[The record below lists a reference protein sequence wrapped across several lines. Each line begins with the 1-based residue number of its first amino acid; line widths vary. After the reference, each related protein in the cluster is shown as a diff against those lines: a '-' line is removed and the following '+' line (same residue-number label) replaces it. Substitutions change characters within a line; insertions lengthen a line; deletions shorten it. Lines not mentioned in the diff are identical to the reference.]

1 LIRKGDHITEVGRM
15 KFRVEIQSRTGV
27 SDGMGGSTVSWA
39 TTATVWADI
48 QPLSMN
54 ERTQADRLVGDAT
67 HKLII
72 RNRTLAPTTQRIL
85 YGSRQFNIVSIVNPD
100 LANSHLVVL
109 VREEV

>member
-1 LIRKGDHITEVGRM
+1 MIRKGDHITEVGRM
-15 KFRVEIQSRTGV
+15 KFRVDIQSRTGA
-27 SDGMGGSTVSWA
+27 SDGMGGYEVSWA

-54 ERTQADRLVGDAT
+54 ERTQADRLLGDAT

-72 RNRTLAPTTQRIL
+72 RSRALAPTTQRIL

-109 VREEV
+109 VREEI

>member
-1 LIRKGDHITEVGRM
+1 MIRKGDHITEVGRM

-27 SDGMGGSTVSWA
+27 ADGMGGQTVSFS

-48 QPLSMN
+48 KPLSMI
-54 ERTQADRLVGDAT
+54 ERTQADRLLGDAT
-67 HKLII
+67 HELIM
-72 RNRTLAPTTQRIL
+72 RNRALAPTTQRIL
-85 YGSRQFNIVSIVNPD
+85 YGARQFNIVSIVNPD

>member
-1 LIRKGDHITEVGRM
+1 MIRKGDHITEVGRM
-15 KFRVEIQSRTGV
+15 KFRIEIQTRTGA
-27 SDGMGGSTVSWA
+27 SDGMGGQTVTFS

-54 ERTQADRLVGDAT
+54 ERTQADRLLGDAT
-67 HKLII
+67 HKLIM
-72 RNRTLAPTTQRIL
+72 RNRALAPTTQRIL

>member
-1 LIRKGDHITEVGRM
+1 MIRKGDHITEVGRM

-27 SDGMGGSTVSWA
+27 ADGMGGQTVSWT

-48 QPLSMN
+48 QPLSMI
-54 ERTQADRLVGDAT
+54 ERTQADRLLGDAT

-72 RNRTLAPTTQRIL
+72 RNRALAPTTQRIL

>member
-1 LIRKGDHITEVGRM
+1 MIRKGDHITEVGRM
-15 KFRVEIQSRTGV
+15 KFRVDIQSRTGA
-27 SDGMGGSTVSWA
+27 SDGMGGYEVSWA

-54 ERTQADRLVGDAT
+54 ERTQADRLLGDAT

-72 RNRTLAPTTQRIL
+72 RSRALAPTTQRIM

>member
-1 LIRKGDHITEVGRM
+1 MIRKGDHITEVGRM
-15 KFRVEIQSRTGV
+15 KFRVEIQSRTGA
-27 SDGMGGSTVSWA
+27 SDGMGGYEVSWA

-54 ERTQADRLVGDAT
+54 ERTQADRLLGDAT

-72 RNRTLAPTTQRIL
+72 RSRALAPTTQRIL

-109 VREEV
+109 VREEI